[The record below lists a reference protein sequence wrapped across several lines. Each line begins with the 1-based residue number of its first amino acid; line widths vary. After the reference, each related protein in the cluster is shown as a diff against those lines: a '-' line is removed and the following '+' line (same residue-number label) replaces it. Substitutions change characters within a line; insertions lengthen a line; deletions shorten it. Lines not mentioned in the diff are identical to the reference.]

1 MLSALTIPP
10 EDASPG
16 YMYGVD
22 SFYDGPCS
30 GGYDPW
36 LHAELLNAEIVSNIT
51 LPRDVVAAYSHQLHL
66 IFFQPG
72 LPEDVERCAIAHELV
87 HFEYRDKGKSKAEE
101 DRADRISTLR
111 LIRPSDIYDA
121 ALETDD
127 LAEIALDLKVTEK
140 VMRLYA
146 RMARNGTLPGR
157 H

>member
-1 MLSALTIPP
+1 MISALANPP
-10 EDASPG
+10 DSSTTG

-30 GGYDPW
+30 SRYDAW
-36 LHAELLNAEIVSNIT
+36 QHAERLGAEIVSNIT
-51 LPRDVVAAYSHQLHL
+51 LPREVVAAYSHQLHL

-87 HFEYRDKGKSKAEE
+87 HFEYMDKGKSKMEE

-111 LIRPSDIYDA
+111 LIRPSDVYDA
-121 ALETDD
+121 ALDTDD
-127 LAEIALDLKVTEK
+127 LAEIAQELGVTEK

-146 RMARNGTLPGR
+146 RMARNGTLPR
-157 H
+157 R